1 MQKNRAFLILTS
13 LLILTIFINN
23 VFVFFTKSHL
33 TATNYGTNKGNN
45 VIIIGIDSLRHD
57 FLKKD
62 IIPHVYDFVHQS
74 IYFPNAFT
82 PLARTYPSWMSLLT
96 GKYPSYN
103 GVRYNLIK
111 RELIDHENLTL
122 SSYLKKE
129 QNYYTVHATD
139 ESRFCNIKHEDGFD
153 KLIHPVTGVADF
165 VLGRFHDFVLFNL
178 VLNNRLGRMLFPV
191 VNRNRAIAYFYDGQS
206 FIEDLLLELNNL
218 KNKDRFFL
226 AVHFCLPH
234 WPFLSAGIGKGT
246 FGENGLLPE
255 NRYELMLRK
264 VDEQFKELLE
274 GIRKRGLLDNS
285 LIIVL
290 SDHGESFYP
299 FWGHGTNLKDPA
311 QNRIVL
317 SVKPPNYET
326 ESKINKNIVS
336 LVDIYPTVLSMLSL
350 PLPSGYEMQG
360 INMLDINN
368 HIPRS
373 IFLETG
379 FHLFH
384 ENGTGFTLNEMIE
397 QGLEYYEV
405 NKETGLITVRTE
417 FHDSIL
423 KNKQIGVLQDE
434 WLLVYQRKNRG
445 EEFELIRWNQK
456 NMINQNEQNE
466 ILPELKTALDKYIR
480 SKPYASILEF

>member
-1 MQKNRAFLILTS
+1 
-13 LLILTIFINN
+13 
-23 VFVFFTKSHL
+23 
-33 TATNYGTNKGNN
+33 
-45 VIIIGIDSLRHD
+45 
-57 FLKKD
+57 
-62 IIPHVYDFVHQS
+62 
-74 IYFPNAFT
+74 
-82 PLARTYPSWMSLLT
+82 
-96 GKYPSYN
+96 
-103 GVRYNLIK
+103 
-111 RELIDHENLTL
+111 
-122 SSYLKKE
+122 
-129 QNYYTVHATD
+129 
-139 ESRFCNIKHEDGFD
+139 
-153 KLIHPVTGVADF
+153 
-165 VLGRFHDFVLFNL
+165 
-178 VLNNRLGRMLFPV
+178 
-191 VNRNRAIAYFYDGQS
+191 
-206 FIEDLLLELNNL
+206 
-218 KNKDRFFL
+218 
-226 AVHFCLPH
+226 
-234 WPFLSAGIGKGT
+234 
-246 FGENGLLPE
+246 
-255 NRYELMLRK
+255 
-264 VDEQFKELLE
+264 DEQFKELLE

-299 FWGHGTNLKDPA
+299 FCGHGTNLKDPA

-480 SKPYASILEF
+480 SRPYASILEF